1 VESRTVQGKEE
12 SSRGWEASSRER
24 VVAGFFLTSAF
35 FYFSFSFPLFFYF
48 FYNLLTPARPLN
60 IVATAIHVALLAAR
74 AILLAAA
81 KVPTFSPA
89 GE

>member
-1 VESRTVQGKEE
+1 MESRTVQGKEE

-24 VVAGFFLTSAF
+24 VVAGFFLAMRFSF
-35 FYFSFSFPLFFYF
+35 FSFSLPLFFF
-48 FYNLLTPARPLN
+48 FYNLLSPARPLN

-74 AILLAAA
+74 AIRLAAA